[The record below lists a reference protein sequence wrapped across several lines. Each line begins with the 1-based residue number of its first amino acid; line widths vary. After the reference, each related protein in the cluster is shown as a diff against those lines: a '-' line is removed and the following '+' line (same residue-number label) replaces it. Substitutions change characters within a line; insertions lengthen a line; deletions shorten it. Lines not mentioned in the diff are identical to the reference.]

1 VIKGSLS
8 KRYAKALIELAA
20 EENVVDR
27 IGGELNALAQLLQ
40 DAPDVFQAL
49 RDPAVPK
56 EKRRKI
62 IETVIEHAEP
72 HPLIRKFL
80 LLVFDRR
87 RIEYLPAMALSYRDL
102 ADEMA
107 GKIRAKITTAMDLDE
122 SQVERIKGALQEQ
135 SGKTVILETEKEP
148 GLIAGLVAQ
157 VGNLRL
163 DYSLRNQ
170 LRRVQKELVRE

>member
-1 VIKGSLS
+1 MIKGSLS

-20 EENVVDR
+20 EENIVDR
-27 IGGELNALAQLLQ
+27 IGEELDALANLLEES
-40 DAPDVFQAL
+40 PDVFQAL
-49 RDPAVPK
+49 RDPAVAR

-62 IETVIEHAEP
+62 IETIIEHSRP

-87 RIEYLPAMALSYRDL
+87 RIEYLPGMAMSYRDL
-102 ADEMA
+102 ADERA
-107 GKIRAKITTAMDLDE
+107 GKIRAKITSAMDLDE
-122 SQVERIKGALQEQ
+122 SQTENLKGALQEQ
-135 SGKTVILETEKEP
+135 SGKTVVLETDKDSE
-148 GLIAGLVAQ
+148 LIAGLVAQ

-170 LRRVQKELVRE
+170 LRRVHKELVKE

>member
-1 VIKGSLS
+1 MIKGSLS

-20 EENVVDR
+20 EENIVDR
-27 IGGELNALAQLLQ
+27 IGEELNALANLLEE
-40 DAPDVFQAL
+40 APDVFQAL
-49 RDPAVPK
+49 RDPAVAR
-56 EKRRKI
+56 ERRRKI
-62 IETVIEHAEP
+62 VETIIEHSQP

-102 ADEMA
+102 ADERA
-107 GKIRAKITTAMDLDE
+107 GKIRAKLTSAMELDP
-122 SQVERIKGALQEQ
+122 SRVEQIKEALQEQ
-135 SGKTVILETEKEP
+135 AGKIVVLETGKDSD
-148 GLIAGLVAQ
+148 LIAGVVAR

-170 LRRVQKELVRE
+170 LRRVEKELIGE